1 MQEKSLARNGIYKAL
16 LNIFNLVVPLLVGPY
31 VTGLLNEELYG
42 IYNRVYTEYSIFL
55 ALASFGIYNYGVR
68 EISRVRNDPVATNK
82 LFTSLFLICIVS
94 NGAAM
99 LVYVA
104 YNFWRS
110 NSQI

>member
-68 EISRVRNDPVATNK
+68 EISRSSRAFSSSASSPTAQRCWCMWHIPSGGQTP
-82 LFTSLFLICIVS
+82 
-94 NGAAM
+94 
-99 LVYVA
+99 
-104 YNFWRS
+104 R
-110 NSQI
+110 